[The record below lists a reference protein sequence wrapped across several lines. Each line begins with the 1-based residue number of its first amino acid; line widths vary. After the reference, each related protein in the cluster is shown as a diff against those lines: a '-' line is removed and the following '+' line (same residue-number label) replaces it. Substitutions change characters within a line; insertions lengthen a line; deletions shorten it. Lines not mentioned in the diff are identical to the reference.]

1 MIILT
6 FCDHIDR
13 QQALFQE
20 ACLIHA
26 RMGKNKFLREYIQH
40 ENKTIEKQL
49 NKELNSG
56 LPEYWRN
63 TILGM
68 HKNRNKCVLFFK

>member
-1 MIILT
+1 VIILT

-13 QQALFQE
+13 QQTLFQE
-20 ACLIHA
+20 ACMIHA

-40 ENKTIEKQL
+40 ENKNEEKR
-49 NKELNSG
+49 LNSG
-56 LPEYWRN
+56 LKEYWRN

-68 HKNRNKCVLFFK
+68 